1 MAGRHLAS
9 VVPLQAILSRHTRE
23 MRVVLDWDG
32 TVTERDSLVEVVR
45 RFGDREV
52 LEQAEA
58 DLGRR
63 LTLHEVIELEVAT
76 LDATLAEMSAHLVES
91 VPVRAGFREFARRY
105 RPTIVS
111 AGFHELIGPILARE
125 GVELD
130 VHANRLERVP
140 GGWRAHFR
148 DTQTCAAC
156 GEACKRATVLDG
168 AAGARVA
175 FVGDG
180 LSDRCAALGADRVFA
195 RDGLARWLD
204 AQGAAYE
211 PWVDFDQLMHTMAG

>member
-1 MAGRHLAS
+1 MRF
-9 VVPLQAILSRHTRE
+9 VV
-23 MRVVLDWDG
+23 DWDG
-32 TVTERDSLVEVVR
+32 TVTERDTLVEVVV

-63 LTLHEVIELEVAT
+63 LTLHEVISLEVETLLAT
-76 LDATLAEMSAHLVES
+76 AEELTAHVVES
-91 VPVRAGFREFARRY
+91 VSLRPGFREFAERF

-111 AGFHELIGPILARE
+111 AGFHELIEPVLERE
-125 GVELD
+125 GVDLD
-130 VHANRLERVP
+130 VRANRLELSP
-140 GGWRAHFR
+140 DGWRARFR
-148 DTQTCAAC
+148 DTSSCDVC
-156 GEACKRATVLDG
+156 GEPCKRATVLG
-168 AAGARVA
+168 NGQVT

-204 AQGAAYE
+204 AQGATYE
-211 PWVDFDQLMHTMAG
+211 PWADFVQLARTIDP